1 MTRRRPLA
9 VELVGAALREL
20 LPLLR
25 RIADAMDPAGT
36 ATSAWGPRPKPTEPV
51 CPDVVPDALLVR
63 W

>member
-9 VELVGAALREL
+9 VELAGAALREL

-36 ATSAWGPRPKPTEPV
+36 ATSAWGPRQLV
-51 CPDVVPDALLVR
+51 PDFVPDALTSDR
-63 W
+63 

>member
-9 VELVGAALREL
+9 VELAGAALREL

-36 ATSAWGPRPKPTEPV
+36 ATSAWGPRPV
-51 CPDVVPDALLVR
+51 VVPDYVPDALTSDR
-63 W
+63 